1 MQKCENRCSN
11 AAILFLWKRGEEICF
26 LVVFVEKWGEV
37 V

>member
-11 AAILFLWKRGEEICF
+11 AAVLFLWRGEEICF